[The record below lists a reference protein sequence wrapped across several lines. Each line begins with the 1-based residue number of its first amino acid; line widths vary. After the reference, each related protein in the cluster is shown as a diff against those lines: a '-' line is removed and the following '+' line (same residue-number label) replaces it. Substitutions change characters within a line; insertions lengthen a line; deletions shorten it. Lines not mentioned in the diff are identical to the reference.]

1 LANPPASHRL
11 AENNTIKIWFM
22 ASMLI
27 KNAINLK
34 RGVRYSAIQALS
46 GHLEFF
52 SFSKTFG

>member
-1 LANPPASHRL
+1 
-11 AENNTIKIWFM
+11 M